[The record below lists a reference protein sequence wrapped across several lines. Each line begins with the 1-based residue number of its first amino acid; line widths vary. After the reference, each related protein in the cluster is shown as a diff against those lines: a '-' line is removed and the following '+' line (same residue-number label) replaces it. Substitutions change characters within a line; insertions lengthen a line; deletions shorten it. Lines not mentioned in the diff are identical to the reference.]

1 MPFSQTYIN
10 CLRYIYPQTGHLR
23 GKASYIPQLWFKS
36 SAKSQGVRLG
46 RIQPACACCS
56 FPPVLNKFMALLIAF
71 VSPPQKSEAWRYP
84 SMLLCG
90 SKPLEYLLSGIFDD
104 PAVHLPVCLYFIM
117 PLLIDVSTRHLAI
130 PPCKVKHCT
139 KTTVH
144 IVVCDAATIVLRDA
158 DPLQMF

>member
-10 CLRYIYPQTGHLR
+10 CLRYIYPPTGHLR

-36 SAKSQGVRLG
+36 SATVGVRLG
-46 RIQPACACCS
+46 RIQPACTCCS

-104 PAVHLPVCLYFIM
+104 PAVHPPVCLYFIM
-117 PLLIDVSTRHLAI
+117 PLLIDASTRHLAI

-144 IVVCDAATIVLRDA
+144 ITVCDAATIVLRDA